1 MLSVRSQKRI
11 NDMKSRFLI
20 LAVAVV
26 AAVSC
31 ADGRKPLVGIT
42 TGWSS
47 ERITVKDTYVCAV
60 REAGGIPV
68 ILPPVRSASEAEE
81 ALRSVRAVVFTGG
94 EDIDPV
100 RYGEEVLNESV
111 EVNGPRDTSDFL
123 LAVAALRM
131 KKPVLAICR
140 GEQLL
145 NVALGGTLYQDLPV
159 QAPGPVAHRQDAP
172 ASEATH
178 IIHIE
183 KESRLHSLTGVDSA
197 MVNSFH
203 HQAVKDPAPG
213 TKVVARAADGIVEGF
228 EKGDMICVQFHPEAL
243 VKAGDRTFLPLF
255 EDLVR
260 RARRD

>member
-1 MLSVRSQKRI
+1 
-11 NDMKSRFLI
+11 MKGKLLLLT
-20 LAVAVV
+20 LALLAT
-26 AAVSC
+26 VSC
-31 ADGRKPLVGIT
+31 SDKPLVGIT
-42 TGWSS
+42 TGWSG

-81 ALRSVRAVVFTGG
+81 ALRRVRAVVFTGG

-123 LAVAALRM
+123 LVGAALRM

-145 NVALGGTLYQDLPV
+145 NVALGGTLYQDIPS
-159 QAPGPVAHRQDAP
+159 QAPSSVAHRQDTL
-172 ASEATH
+172 ASVPTH
-178 IIHIE
+178 IIYIE
-183 KESRLHSLTGVDSA
+183 KGSRLYALTGLDSV
-197 MVNSFH
+197 MVNTFH

-213 TKVVARAADGIVEGF
+213 VTVAARAADGIVEGF

-260 RARRD
+260 RARRN